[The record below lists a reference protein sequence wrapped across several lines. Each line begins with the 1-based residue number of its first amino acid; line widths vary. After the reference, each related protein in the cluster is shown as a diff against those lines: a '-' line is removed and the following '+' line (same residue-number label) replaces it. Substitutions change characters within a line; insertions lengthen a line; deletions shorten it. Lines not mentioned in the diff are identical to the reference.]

1 MAHDILKEFRE
12 RVSHLENS
20 GYPHGQSKELAEYC
34 LRTANDLAL
43 KLPEWLAGAENRRF
57 EDVEEMMSALP
68 QVLCEW
74 YNNIHIP
81 VYILTPDVVLTH
93 NSRQTLEGQVT
104 ENMLADIIYVKADG
118 SIKEKDHFDAALIL
132 SPQRLQSL
140 QLAEISK
147 RLTVG
152 SYVLLLDPDG
162 TEDLPGAIRKNDKN
176 QLEFL
181 LARWEIE
188 REEGAKRLR
197 YQELVAQFQ
206 AMIGGDPA

>member
-1 MAHDILKEFRE
+1 MPAAI
-12 RVSHLENS
+12 S
-20 GYPHGQSKELAEYC
+20 YA
-34 LRTANDLAL
+34 
-43 KLPEWLAGAENRRF
+43 
-57 EDVEEMMSALP
+57 
-68 QVLCEW
+68 
-74 YNNIHIP
+74 
-81 VYILTPDVVLTH
+81 
-93 NSRQTLEGQVT
+93 
-104 ENMLADIIYVKADG
+104 KADG
-118 SIKEKDHFDAALIL
+118 SIKEKDHFDAELIL

-152 SYVLLLDPDG
+152 SYVLLLYPDG
-162 TEDLPGAIRKNDKN
+162 TEALPGAIRTNDKN

-188 REEGAKRLR
+188 REEGANRLR